1 METRDASA
9 RIVSSTI
16 ISSNSTTHF
25 NLLPAPFFSS
35 PLHSFPFALYV
46 LCPPGGLAFS
56 ASSMGSLNHDFPAA
70 YFKGKGSALSLME
83 DQRWKM
89 GLDGPL
95 FAGSSFFL
103 TCLSGLI
110 FQKYA
115 PQTSIT
121 PRFPPFALHCSL
133 IFLFFIKPA
142 SRLTPHPSL
151 LPASFSP

>member
-1 METRDASA
+1 METRDSSA

-25 NLLPAPFFSS
+25 NLRPAPFFF
-35 PLHSFPFALYV
+35 LPFTLYV

-70 YFKGKGSALSLME
+70 CFKGKGSALSLME
-83 DQRWKM
+83 EQRWKM

-115 PQTSIT
+115 PQSSIT
-121 PRFPPFALHCSL
+121 PRFPPFALHSSL
-133 IFLFFIKPA
+133 IFLFF
-142 SRLTPHPSL
+142 H
-151 LPASFSP
+151 